1 METLTNTLYSPG
13 IFIEQMDALFA
24 KPMHKAVWDQLRGKP
39 VVVDSADSIAAKKD
53 GDAESIDEKKEKEV
67 VHVA

>member
-1 METLTNTLYSPG
+1 MTVKCC